1 MKFHPIAI
9 VGILLMAAGIAA
21 LIHPQVS
28 MPAKKQEVPIGEGKA
43 IIETRKIVTFPRPF
57 SALLILAGAGQ
68 MFFTCRKFP
77 VTSAATRRHP

>member
-43 IIETRKIVTFPRPF
+43 IIETRRIVTFPRPF

-68 MFFTCRKFP
+68 IFFTCRQFP
-77 VTSAATRRHP
+77 VK